1 MPPKSLRLCFALLFF
16 LSVHAMAQDGVER
29 KVPAVISHLTPA
41 HRDILRIR
49 SASKHNI
56 FQKILCS
63 KYNCRREAGWQKSQR
78 EKRYNGYK
86 DVPQVK
92 HAKKS
97 PKPEQNAVVHTTEP
111 PAIKPDTTEI
121 KKVIAPVVDAEAP
134 KERKFILS
142 DVLFDVNSP
151 ALKKDFTSQLDTLV
165 GLLKKKLTTQ
175 VFIIGHTDNTGREA
189 YNMRLSTSRAEAV
202 GVYLIDNG
210 IDPTRI
216 TFEGKGSTEPI
227 GDNTFEEGRQKNRRV
242 EIILRD

>member
-1 MPPKSLRLCFALLFF
+1 MKLKYLFLAAIILCSSAI
-16 LSVHAMAQDGVER
+16 SVFAQDNVTRPMPGM
-29 KVPAVISHLTPA
+29 ISHLTPA

-56 FQKILCS
+56 FQRIVCFKV
-63 KYNCRREAGWQKSQR
+63 NCRREAGWQKSQR
-78 EKRYNGYK
+78 QRRYDGYK

-92 HAKKS
+92 HAKKLT
-97 PKPEQNAVVHTTEP
+97 KPEVKAVVHTTEP
-111 PAIKPDTTEI
+111 PSIKPDTTEI
-121 KKVIAPVVDAEAP
+121 KKLITPIVDNEAP

-165 GLLKKKLTTQ
+165 GLLKRKLTTQ
-175 VFIIGHTDNTGREA
+175 VSIIGHTDNTGREA

-202 GVYLIDNG
+202 GVYLIDKG

>member
-1 MPPKSLRLCFALLFF
+1 MSTKSITLFILVS
-16 LSVHAMAQDGVER
+16 LSFSMTMAQDGVKR
-29 KVPAVISHLTPA
+29 KVPGVISHLTPA

-49 SASKHNI
+49 SASKHNL

-78 EKRYNGYK
+78 DKRYDGYK

-92 HAKKS
+92 HAKKIT
-97 PKPEQNAVVHTTEP
+97 KPESKAVVHTTEP

-121 KKVIAPVVDAEAP
+121 KKVIAPIVDKAAP

-202 GVYLIDNG
+202 GVYLIDKG